1 VQQYGYSSWEVKRIQ
16 KCLCDGGFSGADCSQ
31 RYCPFGDDPETICR
45 YEDRQVQRFTLD
57 FYTDPTGTG
66 RPDVDAATDQF
77 ALIFTSV
84 SGTNYTTPMIDNI
97 WEGTP
102 ESSVA
107 VKNALLTLPEFA
119 VMGVEV
125 SAVPTDSGSLSV
137 SYDLTF
143 TGLTNTGNEF
153 LLSCPYNS
161 LGSTG
166 CPAPGC
172 RPKFNQLRILKAP
185 YLPPSVQLS
194 PLSVLQQPKPLGS
207 SALDN
212 DELTPNIFGVEITL
226 VINKYFMPGTTD
238 LVYTYSFVNT
248 KVYGQ
253 AADVSGK
260 NKAVTF
266 IETPFPPMKLRSSI
280 PGPYGILFEFGSD
293 TQLSIDFSGS
303 GPFTFSFGWRLPSCS
318 VSVVQYAAKEQEK
331 AECSNRGICNR
342 QSGECECFD
351 GYAGFSCAQQ
361 TVYI

>member
-1 VQQYGYSSWEVKRIQ
+1 
-16 KCLCDGGFSGADCSQ
+16 
-31 RYCPFGDDPETICR
+31 
-45 YEDRQVQRFTLD
+45 
-57 FYTDPTGTG
+57 
-66 RPDVDAATDQF
+66 
-77 ALIFTSV
+77 
-84 SGTNYTTPMIDNI
+84 
-97 WEGTP
+97 
-102 ESSVA
+102 
-107 VKNALLTLPEFA
+107 
-119 VMGVEV
+119 MGVEV

-185 YLPPSVQLS
+185 YLPPSVLLS

-212 DELTPNIFGVEITL
+212 DELTPNVFGVEITL
-226 VINKYFMPGTTD
+226 VINKYFMPGTTT

-248 KVYGQ
+248 KVFGQ
-253 AADVSGK
+253 AADVSGE

-293 TQLSIDFSGS
+293 TQLGIDFSGS

-351 GYAGFSCAQQ
+351 GYAGYSCAQQ